1 MSSDDKPIVR
11 LTEQQRSTLV
21 PNIDVDAL
29 ERFLDYV
36 AKTDENREAMLWWFV
51 HRGNQSTEIIG
62 AATGGD
68 STIKTLLDEIYAPT
82 WISMGRDA
90 IEHSDHPLPGRELAR
105 ARLAAAN
112 LWKE

>member
-11 LTEQQRSTLV
+11 LMEQQRSTLV

-51 HRGNQSTEIIG
+51 YRGN
-62 AATGGD
+62 
-68 STIKTLLDEIYAPT
+68 
-82 WISMGRDA
+82 
-90 IEHSDHPLPGRELAR
+90 
-105 ARLAAAN
+105 
-112 LWKE
+112 